1 MLFKSYL
8 IEKNYSQI
16 EKTKS
21 ILFYGENNGLKNF
34 FKKFIRTNNKK
45 SKVISFL
52 QDEVIGNPTLLFNEL
67 ENLSLFEE
75 RKIIFI
81 ENANDKL
88 LKIIEKYLEGEL
100 NFQLIIFSEAL
111 EKKSKLRSF
120 YEKSKKYASVPCY
133 PDNLISIQNIIQNEL
148 KNFQGLSSINLNI
161 ILEACGNDRIKVY
174 NEIDK
179 IISFFDDKKITT
191 ENLSKLLNSPSID
204 DFNSLKDEVI
214 KGNKHQTNKL
224 IDITL
229 VDQDKGIYYLS
240 LINQR
245 FYKLID
251 ILKIHKRGNIDDAI
265 NNIKPPIFW
274 KDKQNIIEQ
283 AKVWDIKKIQFILKK
298 LFDLE
303 ITFKSNANV
312 NKNILLKKL
321 LVDVCNL
328 ANS

>member
-52 QDEVIGNPTLLFNEL
+52 QDEVIGNTTLLFNEL

-274 KDKQNIIEQ
+274 KDKQNII
-283 AKVWDIKKIQFILKK
+283 
-298 LFDLE
+298 
-303 ITFKSNANV
+303 
-312 NKNILLKKL
+312 
-321 LVDVCNL
+321 
-328 ANS
+328 

>member
-1 MLFKSYL
+1 M
-8 IEKNYSQI
+8 
-16 EKTKS
+16 
-21 ILFYGENNGLKNF
+21 
-34 FKKFIRTNNKK
+34 
-45 SKVISFL
+45 
-52 QDEVIGNPTLLFNEL
+52 
-67 ENLSLFEE
+67 
-75 RKIIFI
+75 
-81 ENANDKL
+81 
-88 LKIIEKYLEGEL
+88 
-100 NFQLIIFSEAL
+100 
-111 EKKSKLRSF
+111 
-120 YEKSKKYASVPCY
+120 
-133 PDNLISIQNIIQNEL
+133 
-148 KNFQGLSSINLNI
+148 
-161 ILEACGNDRIKVY
+161 
-174 NEIDK
+174 
-179 IISFFDDKKITT
+179 
-191 ENLSKLLNSPSID
+191 SKLLNSPSID

-321 LVDVCNL
+321 LIDVCNL

>member
-321 LVDVCNL
+321 LIDVCNL

>member
-52 QDEVIGNPTLLFNEL
+52 QDEVTGNPTLLFNEL

>member
-100 NFQLIIFSEAL
+100 NFQLIIFSEVL

-224 IDITL
+224 MDITL
-229 VDQDKGIYYLS
+229 VDQDRGIYYLS

-245 FYKLID
+245 FFKLID
-251 ILKIHKRGNIDDAI
+251 ILKIHKRGNIDEAI

-312 NKNILLKKL
+312 NKSILLKKIL
-321 LVDVCNL
+321 IDVCNL

>member
-1 MLFKSYL
+1 M
-8 IEKNYSQI
+8 
-16 EKTKS
+16 
-21 ILFYGENNGLKNF
+21 
-34 FKKFIRTNNKK
+34 
-45 SKVISFL
+45 ISFL

-240 LINQR
+240 LIQS
-245 FYKLID
+245 K
-251 ILKIHKRGNIDDAI
+251 ILQI
-265 NNIKPPIFW
+265 NRYS
-274 KDKQNIIEQ
+274 QN
-283 AKVWDIKKIQFILKK
+283 
-298 LFDLE
+298 
-303 ITFKSNANV
+303 T
-312 NKNILLKKL
+312 
-321 LVDVCNL
+321 
-328 ANS
+328 